1 MKNNRT
7 LLILLAVFIALAIV
21 LAYQM
26 SRPMLPATA
35 PTPGVSGA
43 RVFPD
48 LTLQGIQGIRLR
60 SPETGATFALS
71 RGADGAWT
79 APGSVGMLDPRGAD
93 GIARTMVLLPYNA
106 TLTPP
111 PDIDM
116 ATYGFTPEGVLSI
129 EILLTDGGAH
139 AVAVGYRTPTED
151 TYYALVDDRPDV
163 YLLERA
169 AVDFLIL
176 ALREPPVA

>member
-7 LLILLAVFIALAIV
+7 LLILLAVFIVLAIV
-21 LAYQM
+21 LAYQT
-26 SRPMLPATA
+26 SRPIVQPTA

-43 RVFPD
+43 HVFPD
-48 LTLQGIQGIRLR
+48 LTLDGIQGIRLR
-60 SPETGATFALS
+60 SPETGATFALA
-71 RGADGAWT
+71 RGADGVWT
-79 APGSVGMLDPRGAD
+79 APGSNGTLDLRGAD
-93 GIARTMVLLPYNA
+93 GIARTMVLLPYNDSLPVPQGA
-106 TLTPP
+106 
-111 PDIDM
+111 DM

-129 EILLTDGGAH
+129 EILLTGGRAH

-151 TYYALVDDRPDV
+151 TYYALVDERPDL

-176 ALREPPVA
+176 ALREPPIA